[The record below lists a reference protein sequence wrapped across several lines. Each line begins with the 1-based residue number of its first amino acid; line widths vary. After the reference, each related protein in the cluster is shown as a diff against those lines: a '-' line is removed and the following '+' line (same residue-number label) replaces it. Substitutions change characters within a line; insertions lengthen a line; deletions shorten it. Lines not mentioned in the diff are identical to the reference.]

1 MIFSRRPAVWEGR
14 GMTNRRTDTRKKVT
28 RKMDATITYSDASTQ
43 ARTGVVSNV
52 SRKGMFLKTDKR
64 LSKNAYVNMKL
75 DTEDMIGKPLCA
87 QGVVVRIDEEG
98 VGIELSYVE
107 DDIEKLIK

>member
-1 MIFSRRPAVWEGR
+1 
-14 GMTNRRTDTRKKVT
+14 MTNRRSDTRKKV
-28 RKMDATITYSDASTQ
+28 RQKMDATIVYSDASTQ
-43 ARTGVVSNV
+43 ARTGTVSNV
-52 SRKGMFLKTDKR
+52 SRKGMFLKTDER

-75 DTEDMIGKPLCA
+75 CTEEMLGKSLIA

-107 DDIEKLIK
+107 EDIEKLIK